1 MSKPV
6 PTALTESRPKWLQIA
21 AALRVE
27 IETMANEGQSRLPP
41 ESILSERFGVS
52 LMTLRQALGVLE
64 AEGLI
69 ERRPRLGTTITA
81 RAKQPRQIYMLGKVS
96 DVFEQQ
102 KTDSTRVVSAKS
114 IKTPALLAELF
125 PNQEKVHRLIRRR
138 FIDGQ
143 PCNYAVNHLREDVA
157 KALDFDLLE
166 SLSVSEAISKHTV
179 FEIEQMDQEIS
190 AQVADPVLAQQLEIE
205 PLDAVI
211 ILTGTGYD
219 AAGLVLDVARIAYRA
234 DMTRFLSRVSR

>member
-1 MSKPV
+1 VSKPV
-6 PTALTESRPKWLQIA
+6 PEALTESRPKWLQIA
-21 AALRVE
+21 AALRSE
-27 IETMANEGQSRLPP
+27 IETMANEGQSRLPT

-69 ERRPRLGTTITA
+69 ERRPRHGTTITA
-81 RAKQPRQIYMLGKVS
+81 RAKQPRHIYMLGKVS

-102 KTDSTRVVSAKS
+102 KTDSTRVVSSKS
-114 IKTPALLAELF
+114 VKTPALLAELF
-125 PNQEKVHRLIRRR
+125 PGQEKVRRLIRSRS
-138 FIDGQ
+138 IDGQ
-143 PCNYAVNHLREDVA
+143 PCNYAVNHIREDVA
-157 KALDFDLLE
+157 QALDLNLLE
-166 SLSVSEAISKHTV
+166 SMSVSEAISKHTA

-190 AQVADPVLAQQLEIE
+190 AQVADPSLARQLAIE

-219 AAGLVLDVARIAYRA
+219 AARQVLDVARIAYRA